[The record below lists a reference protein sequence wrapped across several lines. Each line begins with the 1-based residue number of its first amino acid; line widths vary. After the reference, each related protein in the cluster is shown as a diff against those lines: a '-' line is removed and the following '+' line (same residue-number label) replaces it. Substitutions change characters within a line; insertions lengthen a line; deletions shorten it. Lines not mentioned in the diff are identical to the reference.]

1 MANGRAPRA
10 TEPEIISAV
19 AHELHSPVAAL
30 KGAAEKLRS
39 DEGLDASTRARL
51 LDVIEQ
57 AGDHLLRLADD
68 LAVATSASG
77 GRLAVVAQ
85 PCDAAAI
92 AGNVLAAIRAS
103 HRTAPGIALVAPEGL
118 PPVAADPARLRQVV
132 ANLVDNALDHGGR
145 SDGVTVTLS
154 AGPTSLR
161 IAVSDEGPGIP
172 AEARERVFEPYE
184 RLGPRAGSGLGL
196 WVVRELVTAMDGTV
210 TLESPPEGGATFS
223 VELPLAAP
231 PVGPPRAS
239 TRYPA

>member
-1 MANGRAPRA
+1 M
-10 TEPEIISAV
+10 
-19 AHELHSPVAAL
+19 
-30 KGAAEKLRS
+30 
-39 DEGLDASTRARL
+39 
-51 LDVIEQ
+51 
-57 AGDHLLRLADD
+57 
-68 LAVATSASG
+68 
-77 GRLAVVAQ
+77 
-85 PCDAAAI
+85 
-92 AGNVLAAIRAS
+92 
-103 HRTAPGIALVAPEGL
+103 
-118 PPVAADPARLRQVV
+118 
-132 ANLVDNALDHGGR
+132 
-145 SDGVTVTLS
+145 TLS

-196 WVVRELVTAMDGTV
+196 WIVRELVTAMDGTV